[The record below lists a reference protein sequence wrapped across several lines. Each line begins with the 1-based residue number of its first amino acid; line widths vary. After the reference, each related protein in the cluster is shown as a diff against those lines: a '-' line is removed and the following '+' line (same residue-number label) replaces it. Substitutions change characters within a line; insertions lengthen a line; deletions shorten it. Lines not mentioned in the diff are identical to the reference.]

1 MIVSL
6 QKTENIRQ
14 RAENKQLYVI
24 GYLLLVRAYRRQTVA
39 NEASILVSIYWNQ
52 IIFAQD
58 LCYSQIEYL

>member
-39 NEASILVSIYWNQ
+39 NEASILVSIY
-52 IIFAQD
+52 
-58 LCYSQIEYL
+58 